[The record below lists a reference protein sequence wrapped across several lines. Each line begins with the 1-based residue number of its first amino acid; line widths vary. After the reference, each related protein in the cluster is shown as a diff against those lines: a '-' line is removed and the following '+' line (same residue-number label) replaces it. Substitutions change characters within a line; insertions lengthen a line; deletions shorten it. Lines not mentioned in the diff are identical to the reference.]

1 MDEAGTLRDGLCRS
15 CPSQHQRRP
24 PLAGRRFALPVMPP
38 AAVDPAPP
46 DRGEYGVRV
55 PDREA
60 RHVEADRL
68 ARRPSVEDAQQALS
82 DHIDV
87 HGRRKVVARSRRSVI
102 PRRLEGA
109 ERYGTPFWVALG
121 EQIAES
127 GALVRASTWRVS
139 SRCTR
144 RIAGGIGPV
153 RSRSAERVLPDTR
166 LSIVRRGCA
175 LAAGPRDRAIGHA
188 RGGV

>member
-1 MDEAGTLRDGLCRS
+1 
-15 CPSQHQRRP
+15 
-24 PLAGRRFALPVMPP
+24 MPP

-87 HGRRKVVARSRRSVI
+87 HGRRKVVARSRRYG
-102 PRRLEGA
+102 RLGQS
-109 ERYGTPFWVALG
+109 FW
-121 EQIAES
+121 
-127 GALVRASTWRVS
+127 
-139 SRCTR
+139 
-144 RIAGGIGPV
+144 
-153 RSRSAERVLPDTR
+153 
-166 LSIVRRGCA
+166 
-175 LAAGPRDRAIGHA
+175 RDE
-188 RGGV
+188 RGGGASA